1 VAPRAVCGLMTTLG
15 GIGHTLPFLIGR
27 FELAMTVAVLVVL
40 AELSTISWVRHR
52 YMDTPAFSAAVQVM
66 LGGALVFLA
75 GVLIGKS

>member
-1 VAPRAVCGLMTTLG
+1 MAARRRVRADDHAG
-15 GIGHTLPFLIGR
+15 LPFLIGN
-27 FELAMTVAVLVVL
+27 FQVAIIVAIVVVL

-52 YMDTPAFSAAVQVM
+52 YMDTPAFSAAIQVM